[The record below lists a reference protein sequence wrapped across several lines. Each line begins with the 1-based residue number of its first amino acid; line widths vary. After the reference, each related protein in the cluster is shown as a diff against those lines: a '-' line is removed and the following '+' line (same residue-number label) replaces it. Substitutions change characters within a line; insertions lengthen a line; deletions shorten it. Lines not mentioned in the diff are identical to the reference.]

1 MIYEL
6 FDKDSYLRVKEDPS
20 NYLQKRYTLLVSK
33 TKTTILENGEKIRLE
48 NGEIYE
54 VNDI

>member
-33 TKTTILENGEKIRLE
+33 TKTTILKNGEKIRLE